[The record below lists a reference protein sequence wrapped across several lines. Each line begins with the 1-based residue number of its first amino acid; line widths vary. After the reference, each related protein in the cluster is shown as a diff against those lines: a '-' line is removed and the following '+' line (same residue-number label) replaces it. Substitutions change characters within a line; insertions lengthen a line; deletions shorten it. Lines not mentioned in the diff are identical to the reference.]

1 MFAEPKR
8 KPRQGDSV
16 RKEGERRHKE
26 NALDEALKD
35 TFRRPTRFHSS
46 NRSVAT
52 SGPVDGHQR
61 APRRRAGF
69 LRIGQLL
76 RCNRPSVSRVL
87 WRCNMT
93 AAESRK
99 LKKGHR
105 VCWRGDT
112 ADSGTITE
120 TSWHAVTIAWD
131 NGQVAAVH
139 HGDMREIQTTSARP
153 KAI

>member
-69 LRIGQLL
+69 LRHWPALALQSPL
-76 RCNRPSVSRVL
+76 S
-87 WRCNMT
+87 
-93 AAESRK
+93 
-99 LKKGHR
+99 
-105 VCWRGDT
+105 
-112 ADSGTITE
+112 
-120 TSWHAVTIAWD
+120 
-131 NGQVAAVH
+131 
-139 HGDMREIQTTSARP
+139 
-153 KAI
+153 